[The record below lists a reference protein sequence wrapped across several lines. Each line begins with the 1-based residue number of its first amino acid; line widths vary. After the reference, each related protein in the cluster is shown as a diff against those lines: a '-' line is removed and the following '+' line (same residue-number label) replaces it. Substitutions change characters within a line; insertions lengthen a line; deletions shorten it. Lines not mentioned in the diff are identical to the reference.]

1 MLKVLVPVDG
11 SEISQ
16 RAIDHVMKN
25 AENYKDKADLHLIN
39 VQPSLPFGGH
49 VSSVVGHSTVEDYH
63 KEEGEKALQAVR
75 QKLDAAGIG
84 YHCHIAVGE
93 PAEVIV
99 HYARQHAIEQIVMGT
114 QGRGAVA
121 SALMGSV
128 ARDVLANSPV
138 PVVLVK

>member
-1 MLKVLVPVDG
+1 VAADG
-11 SEISQ
+11 SDHSVRTVDYLLGQLRPIVEGAEI
-16 RAIDHVMKN
+16 
-25 AENYKDKADLHLIN
+25 HLIN

-49 VSSVVGHSTVEDYH
+49 VTSVVGHSTVEEYH
-63 KEEGEKALQAVR
+63 KEEGGKALQAVR

-99 HYARQHAIEQIVMGT
+99 HYAREHAIEQIVMGT
-114 QGRGAVA
+114 HGRGAVA